1 MGFVVP
7 AIEPG
12 RPRGMAAGDYIESS
26 SMLSMVKRDRFLFAT
41 RRRLIASLPEYTTT
55 AAATYQVIYGFKAS
69 TLATSNGNILV
80 GFTASDDVTVRFTTP
95 YGTYGLSNGGP
106 GCIIGQLTGI
116 PPATWFSVT
125 IEVVSNTG
133 SPERIYGIYMAEAI
147 LDDTQLP

>member
-1 MGFVVP
+1 MGFIVP
-7 AIEPG
+7 ATEPG

-26 SMLSMVKRDRFLFAT
+26 SMLSVVKRDRFLFAT

-55 AAATYQVIYGFKAS
+55 AAATYQVIYGFRAN

-80 GFTASDDVTVRFTTP
+80 GFTASDDVSVRVTTP
-95 YGTYGLSNGGP
+95 YGVVILTTGGP
-106 GCIIGQLTGI
+106 GCIIGQLTGVT
-116 PPATWFSVT
+116 PATWFSVT
-125 IEVVSNTG
+125 IEVQSNTG

>member
-125 IEVVSNTG
+125 IEVQSNTG
-133 SPERIYGIYMAEAI
+133 SPERIHGIYMAEAI
-147 LDDTQLP
+147 LDATQLP